1 MGAEREFVVLRGGA
15 SDVEDFVR
23 LRSALFEEAAR
34 PGAPPGLPALAERTR
49 AAFLRGIGA
58 GTLLVWMARTSA
70 GEALGALAMHLFS
83 RLPSPAS
90 PRGEE
95 GYVVNVYTRPD
106 WRRRSIGSALM
117 EALLLESRR
126 LQLGRLRLHT
136 TDDGRALYSRF
147 GFREHSDNMQ
157 LVLEERAAPVSPED
171 HERRRGSRPDR

>member
-1 MGAEREFVVLRGGA
+1 MGPEYPFVVLRGGPA
-15 SDVEDFVR
+15 DVEDFVR
-23 LRSALFEEAAR
+23 LRCALFEEAAR
-34 PGAPPGLPALAERTR
+34 PGVPPELAALTERTR
-49 AAFLRGIGA
+49 AAFLRGVGA

-106 WRRRSIGSALM
+106 WRRRGIGSALM
-117 EALLLESRR
+117 EALLAESRR
-126 LQLGRLRLHT
+126 LELGRLRLHT
-136 TDDGRALYSRF
+136 TEDGRALYSRF

-157 LVLEERAAPVSPED
+157 LVLDANPVK
-171 HERRRGSRPDR
+171 ERRP

>member
-1 MGAEREFVVLRGGA
+1 
-15 SDVEDFVR
+15 VR
-23 LRSALFEEAAR
+23 LRRALFEEAAR
-34 PGAPPGLPALAERTR
+34 PGAPPELGALAERTR

-58 GTLLVWMARTSA
+58 DTLLVWMARTNG

-106 WRRRSIGSALM
+106 WRRRGVGSALM
-117 EALLLESRR
+117 EALLVESRR

-136 TDDGRALYSRF
+136 TEDGRALYSRF

-157 LVLEERAAPVSPED
+157 LVLDADSL
-171 HERRRGSRPDR
+171 PDRR